1 MSNFQH
7 FSVNQ
12 LIQLSESNAD
22 IQIVDIR
29 DAASFAS
36 GHVEGSVNLNNENLA
51 SFVAEADM
59 DQPLIVVCYHGIS
72 SQGAAQYLGEQGF
85 DDVYSL
91 DGGYQAWHEAHA

>member
-12 LIQLSESNAD
+12 LIQLAESDSD

-29 DAASFAS
+29 DAASFEA
-36 GHVEGSVNLNNENLA
+36 GHITHSVNLNNDTIA
-51 SFVAEADM
+51 HFIADADM
-59 DQPLIVVCYHGIS
+59 DKPLIVVCYHGIS
-72 SQGAAQYLGEQGF
+72 SQGAAQYLVEQGF

-91 DGGYQAWHEAHA
+91 DGGYQAWHEAHV

>member
-12 LIQLSESNAD
+12 LIQLAQTNSD

-29 DAASFAS
+29 DATSFAS
-36 GHVEGSVNLNNENLA
+36 GHVQGAVNLNNENLA
-51 SFVAEADM
+51 NYVAEADM
-59 DQPLIVVCYHGIS
+59 DKPIIVICYHGIS
-72 SQGAAQYLGEQGF
+72 SQGAAQYLVEQGF

-91 DGGYQAWHEAHA
+91 DGGYQAWHEANA